1 MVVSWR
7 ARKGI
12 PWEIIPQINNK
23 MIARQKSTGN
33 HFLGG
38 NNHSLSPFLAPD
50 NSLFPFNYLFYGC
63 ICWARRMAAEKDRRW
78 SPIFVA
84 AMMPIMSIKRISSAL
99 SSNANGMGR
108 TTKCMPAASAALRAT
123 AYSTL

>member
-38 NNHSLSPFLAPD
+38 QQPLIITIYCP
-50 NSLFPFNYLFYGC
+50 
-63 ICWARRMAAEKDRRW
+63 R
-78 SPIFVA
+78 
-84 AMMPIMSIKRISSAL
+84 
-99 SSNANGMGR
+99 
-108 TTKCMPAASAALRAT
+108 
-123 AYSTL
+123 